1 MEKKKRKVDLLNVF
15 NLVFMILLIVS
26 AVLLVVQL
34 YSKLPILY
42 VLAVVVIL
50 LIVMIAIRVLAT
62 RKRGVVRKI
71 ALVLTLIFLVLSS
84 FGNYYIYRTN
94 HVLSTIGGANVD
106 IIQYSVLVSSDS
118 SFEEVGDLKDASSF
132 DIMVLGDTEFNDEAI
147 AELEKDLGDTALEV
161 KENNSLQDA
170 YDKVINDDSAV
181 LIINE
186 GLRSMFLEA
195 GHDLDTNT
203 KVIKTYN
210 FERERQ
216 ENANAVDVTNSSF
229 IVYISGIDIY
239 GPISLVSRSD
249 VNKLMVVNP
258 ETKHILLIDIP
269 RDYFVEQPCQMGQK
283 DKLTHTGIF
292 GVDCTV
298 DAISDYFGVD
308 INYYARVNFT
318 SLINIVDALGGIE
331 VNSAYDFCSGQY
343 CYVAGQNHLNGDE
356 ALMFSRERYSLPNG
370 DNDRI
375 ENQSRVLQG
384 IINKVT
390 SPAIIANYLDFM
402 DVLADSVETN
412 LTSDDIDKLI
422 KMQLNDMASWTIE
435 SFAVSGTGATE
446 YSPAN
451 GFDSYVM
458 WPDDESVAEALDKI
472 YTVMN
477 EH

>member
-1 MEKKKRKVDLLNVF
+1 
-15 NLVFMILLIVS
+15 
-26 AVLLVVQL
+26 
-34 YSKLPILY
+34 
-42 VLAVVVIL
+42 
-50 LIVMIAIRVLAT
+50 
-62 RKRGVVRKI
+62 
-71 ALVLTLIFLVLSS
+71 
-84 FGNYYIYRTN
+84 
-94 HVLSTIGGANVD
+94 
-106 IIQYSVLVSSDS
+106 
-118 SFEEVGDLKDASSF
+118 
-132 DIMVLGDTEFNDEAI
+132 
-147 AELEKDLGDTALEV
+147 
-161 KENNSLQDA
+161 
-170 YDKVINDDSAV
+170 
-181 LIINE
+181 
-186 GLRSMFLEA
+186 
-195 GHDLDTNT
+195 
-203 KVIKTYN
+203 
-210 FERERQ
+210 
-216 ENANAVDVTNSSF
+216 
-229 IVYISGIDIY
+229 
-239 GPISLVSRSD
+239 
-249 VNKLMVVNP
+249 
-258 ETKHILLIDIP
+258 
-269 RDYFVEQPCQMGQK
+269 MGQK

-422 KMQLNDMASWTIE
+422 RMQLKDMASWTIE

-458 WPDDESVAEALDKI
+458 WPDDESVAEAIDKI